1 MNRDYQPISRTLR
14 SAFVVCAI
22 SITAT
27 ILLFIDLLASDR
39 TEAGVHAAVA
49 AITLAVRG

>member
-1 MNRDYQPISRTLR
+1 MNRDYPPISRTLR
-14 SAFVVCAI
+14 TAFVVCAV

-39 TEAGVHAAVA
+39 GAAGAHAALA
-49 AITLAVRG
+49 AIALVARG

>member
-1 MNRDYQPISRTLR
+1 MNRDYPPIPRTLR
-14 SAFVVCAI
+14 TAFVVCAI

-39 TEAGVHAAVA
+39 SAAGVHAAVA
-49 AITLAVRG
+49 AIALAVRG